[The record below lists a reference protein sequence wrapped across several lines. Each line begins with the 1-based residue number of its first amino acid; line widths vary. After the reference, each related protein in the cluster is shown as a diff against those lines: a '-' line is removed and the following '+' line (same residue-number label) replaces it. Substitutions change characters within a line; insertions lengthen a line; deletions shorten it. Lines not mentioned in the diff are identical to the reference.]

1 MHPDISNIQ
10 FSHKQNKQIVRKA
23 FLLYRSWHKMKSNMF
38 VTAPALP
45 VLRVSGSPLTS
56 ILQLVYTDALLA
68 NL

>member
-1 MHPDISNIQ
+1 
-10 FSHKQNKQIVRKA
+10 
-23 FLLYRSWHKMKSNMF
+23 MKSNMF

-68 NL
+68 KL